1 VGESE
6 NIRVYRRLIEGLS
19 DGRSAVVD
27 ELIDP
32 ALAVPTLAPAFEP
45 SVAGL
50 RVASAANRAAFPDLR
65 AEIVE
70 VFASG
75 EWVAARIIWTGTN
88 DGELMGASPTGKRVA
103 ITEIEIVRIVDG
115 KIVDLRQVADFES
128 LSAQL
133 S

>member
-19 DGRSAVVD
+19 GGRLEVLD
-27 ELIDP
+27 QLLDP
-32 ALAVPTLAPAFEP
+32 AVALPTLPPPFEP

-50 RVASAANRAAFPDLR
+50 REASAANRAAFPDLK

-75 EWVAARIIWTGTN
+75 EWVAARITWTGTN
-88 DGELMGASPTGKRVA
+88 EGELMGSPPTGKRVA
-103 ITEIEIVRIVDG
+103 ITEFEIVRIIEG

-128 LSAQL
+128 LLAQL